1 MKFEITA
8 QEDGWRMDRL
18 LSSRIA
24 DISRTRLQ
32 RYIKDGRIMLNS
44 VPVTVPRT
52 AVRKGD
58 AIEIHVPEP
67 EPTEL
72 GPEDIPLDIV
82 YEDRHIIVINK
93 PAGMVVHPGAGHETG
108 TLVHAL
114 LHHCGDLAGI
124 GDVLRPGIVHRLDR
138 DTSGL
143 IIVAK
148 DSKAHQSLTEQFA
161 ARTTAKRYMA
171 IVAGKLQDL
180 SGTIE
185 TTIGRHPK
193 QRKKMAAGTPTGKNA
208 ITQWKKVEELRGA
221 SLLDIRIHTG
231 RTHQIRVHMASV
243 GHPLIGDRLY
253 GGHAM
258 IKLNDRTVQVERQM
272 LHAAELSVTHP
283 VTCKRMNWHAP
294 LPEDMRCVID
304 ELHRD

>member
-1 MKFEITA
+1 
-8 QEDGWRMDRL
+8 MDRFL
-18 LSSRIA
+18 ASSMS

-32 RYIKDGRIMLNS
+32 RYIKDGRVMLNS

-52 AVRKGD
+52 AVRHGD
-58 AIEIHVPEP
+58 MIEIHVPEP
-67 EPTEL
+67 EPAKL
-72 GPEDIPLDIV
+72 VPEDIPLDII

-114 LHHCGDLAGI
+114 LHHCSDLAGI

-143 IIVAK
+143 IIAAK
-148 DSKAHQSLTEQFA
+148 DSMAHQSLTEQFA
-161 ARTTAKRYMA
+161 ARTTAKRYLA
-171 IVAGKLQDL
+171 IVAGNLQDL
-180 SGTIE
+180 SGAME

-193 QRKKMAAGTPTGKNA
+193 QRKKMAAGTPRGKNA
-208 ITQWKKVEELRGA
+208 LTRWKKVEELRGA
-221 SLLDIRIHTG
+221 CLLDIRIHTG

-243 GHPLIGDRLY
+243 GHPIVGDRLY
-253 GGHAM
+253 GGPVM
-258 IKLNDRTVQVERQM
+258 IRIGDRTVRAERQM

-283 VTCKRMNWHAP
+283 ATSERMNWKAP
-294 LPEDMRCVID
+294 LPDDMRRVMD
-304 ELHRD
+304 ELRRD

>member
-32 RYIKDGRIMLNS
+32 KFIKDGRVMLNS

-52 AVRKGD
+52 AVRHGD
-58 AIEIHVPEP
+58 TIELHVPEP

-72 GPEDIPLDIV
+72 VPEDIPLDIV
-82 YEDRHIIVINK
+82 HEDRHIIVLNK

-193 QRKKMAAGTPTGKNA
+193 QRKKMAAGTRTGKNA
-208 ITQWKKVEELRGA
+208 LTQWKKLEELRGA
-221 SLLDIRIHTG
+221 CLLDIRIHTG

-243 GHPLIGDRLY
+243 GHPIVGDRLY
-253 GGHAM
+253 GGPTM
-258 IKLNDRTVQVERQM
+258 IKLNARTVQVKRQM

-283 VTCKRMNWHAP
+283 ATSERMTWQAP
-294 LPEDMRCVID
+294 LPEDMRRVIE
-304 ELHRD
+304 ELRGD